1 MKTVRRTAWTLIAVL
16 ALMASSGCG
25 RTGTVPWDRSSSR
38 PSSSTGQSL
47 EQAQERL
54 ASIDGLTDASITQGD
69 TLSGLNKR
77 HEVSIE
83 GSVHDSAA
91 VPGIIERVARLGWS
105 VGDVEPDTGVFIR
118 LRTKPQLVIGEVAE
132 QQGWSGSAY
141 ATSTEELKEL
151 VLIPSDALEDHFGRW
166 PGGSR

>member
-1 MKTVRRTAWTLIAVL
+1 MKKVRRAAWTLIAVL

-25 RTGTVPWDRSSSR
+25 RTGTVPSDGAPSR
-38 PSSSTGQSL
+38 PSGSTGQSL
-47 EQAQERL
+47 ERAQELL
-54 ASIDGLTDASITQGD
+54 ASIDGLTDASITQAD
-69 TLSGLNKR
+69 MVSGLNKR

-91 VPGIIERVARLGWS
+91 VPAIVDRVARLGWS

-118 LRTKPQLVIGEVAE
+118 LRTKPQLVIGELAE

-141 ATSTEELKEL
+141 ATSTEELQEL
-151 VLIPSDALEDHFGRW
+151 VLIPSDALEDHFGPW
-166 PGGSR
+166 PGGAP